1 MSIRQ
6 RGRRAALFCGLLLLL
21 VTGGAVVAAS
31 ATDSPVIVT
40 GVDTDGDRLMVTLL
54 NSEPAVSSIGGWQI
68 STGSTRSIL
77 PTKMVLGGFARV
89 TVPVPLPEGEEVES
103 LRVIAPS
110 GETVQVLE
118 DPVHTWTPGD
128 IFSLHGVDR
137 YRYIIVYSQV
147 SGDERVHGCY
157 EVDRTTDGDWVV
169 SQFVHGQEVFSDS
182 FMATEGARFL
192 DSAMLDDVIVTD
204 TTPGND
210 GQSYYGRTL
219 GSLFGGVADPGPW
232 ATPEPTV
239 TPEPTAPHWPV
250 LTPTPTHL
258 PESPTT
264 PGGVPTEMTVTVTPT
279 PATPQQSLTPV
290 PSATTHDPEPTLT
303 APTDGI
309 AVEPTPTIA
318 PVSPFNQFGSR
329 RTTGWA
335 GYVWSRQPVG
345 ITTPSAGP
353 VIEPVPENT
362 RSHGSFSRS
371 YPTWS
376 RWNR

>member
-147 SGDERVHGCY
+147 SGVERVHGCY

-192 DSAMLDDVIVTD
+192 DSAMLDDVIVTTD
-204 TTPGND
+204 SRERRSVLLRAHARLALWRGC
-210 GQSYYGRTL
+210 GS
-219 GSLFGGVADPGPW
+219 GSLGHPGTDRDTRADCPALASADPD
-232 ATPEPTV
+232 
-239 TPEPTAPHWPV
+239 
-250 LTPTPTHL
+250 TH
-258 PESPTT
+258 PSPRIAHHPRRGADGDDRDRDTD
-264 PGGVPTEMTVTVTPT
+264 PRN
-279 PATPQQSLTPV
+279 
-290 PSATTHDPEPTLT
+290 PSAVVDPR
-303 APTDGI
+303 AIGDN
-309 AVEPTPTIA
+309 A
-318 PVSPFNQFGSR
+318 
-329 RTTGWA
+329 
-335 GYVWSRQPVG
+335 
-345 ITTPSAGP
+345 
-353 VIEPVPENT
+353 
-362 RSHGSFSRS
+362 
-371 YPTWS
+371 
-376 RWNR
+376 